1 MQLNKHVVLIGYS
14 GHAYVVY
21 DILSRMGRTVS
32 AYFDKKEAERNPFGL
47 EYFGDESLDNVMK
60 RVPEMDFFISIGNN
74 TIRKM
79 IFESLSAKLL
89 MPVNALDPSA
99 IISNKCS
106 IGVGVMVGAGAII
119 NSMAEIGDGVICNT
133 GVIVEHECKIGR
145 FSHLAPGCILAGNVE
160 VGEHSF
166 VGAGA
171 VVKQNIKIGKN
182 AIIGAGTVVIK
193 DVPDGSKLVGNP
205 QRFI

>member
-1 MQLNKHVVLIGYS
+1 MQLDKHVVLIGYS

-21 DILSRMGRTVS
+21 DILSRMGKIVS
-32 AYFDKKEAERNPFGL
+32 AYCDKRQAEKNPFGL

-60 RVPEMDFFISIGNN
+60 KASGLDFFISIGDNN
-74 TIRKM
+74 IRKI
-79 IFESLSAKLL
+79 IFENLSSKLL
-89 MPVNALDPSA
+89 TSLNALDPSA
-99 IISNKCS
+99 IISNKCFM
-106 IGVGVMVGAGAII
+106 GAGVMIGAGAII

-160 VGEHSF
+160 VGENSF
-166 VGAGA
+166 VGAGV

-182 AIIGAGTVVIK
+182 VIIGAGTIVIK
-193 DVPDGSKLVGNP
+193 DVPDGSKIAGNP